1 MLNGD
6 TFSFY
11 SHASYNHDLY
21 NKNKLTQVD
30 EDIPEENL
38 NIENNLNKLGNYT
51 NIKYTNK

>member
-21 NKNKLTQVD
+21 NKDKPTQVD

-38 NIENNLNKLGNYT
+38 NIDNNFNKLGNYT
-51 NIKYTNK
+51 NIK